1 MRARYDFA
9 VIGAGIAGASIAAE
23 LAADASVL
31 LLDKEPQPGYH
42 STGRSAAYFSASYG
56 SAAVRAATAAS
67 ESFFRS
73 PPAGF
78 AETPLLRLRD
88 TLFVARQDQLPQLSA
103 FKKEIFGLQE
113 ISGPDAILRVPILDA
128 DSVAAGLLET
138 GGGDLDVDA
147 TLQGFLRLLHQRGG
161 VLHCQQEVQAL
172 SKRSG
177 GWLVTT
183 ADREFACETLVNA
196 AGSWAGELGRLA
208 GLSDLG
214 ITPKRRT
221 ALLLRLPAQ
230 RFDADWPLVVDIDE
244 EFYFKPDA
252 GLLLLSPADETP
264 SAACDAQ
271 PEEWDI
277 AVAMDRFQRAS
288 TLRISRIEHKWA
300 GLRSFAA
307 DREFVVGFDHR
318 DEGFFW
324 LAGQGGY
331 GVQTAPGLAKLSAS
345 LLLDA
350 ADRRPVQM
358 APYLELIAPE
368 RLME

>member
-1 MRARYDFA
+1 MRKHYDFA
-9 VIGAGIAGASIAAE
+9 VIGAGIAGASVAAE
-23 LAADASVL
+23 LASDASVV

-56 SAAVRAATAAS
+56 SVVVRAVTASS
-67 ESFFRS
+67 EPFFRS
-73 PPAGF
+73 PPEGF
-78 AETPLLRLRD
+78 TKTPLLRSRD
-88 TLFVARQDQLPQLSA
+88 TLFVARQDQLHQLSA
-103 FKKEIFGLQE
+103 FQEEISGFQE
-113 ISGPDAILRVPILDA
+113 ISGGDAILWVPILNA

-177 GWLVTT
+177 GWLVITE
-183 ADREFACETLVNA
+183 DREFYCETLVNA

-214 ITPKRRT
+214 ITPRLRT

-230 RFDADWPLVVDIDE
+230 LFDADWPLVVDIDE
-244 EFYFKPDA
+244 EFYFKPNA

-277 AVAMDRFQRAS
+277 AVALDRFQRAS

-307 DREFVVGFDHR
+307 DREFVVGFDPR
-318 DEGFFW
+318 DKGFFW

-345 LLLDA
+345 LLLNA
-350 ADRRPVQM
+350 ADRLPEQM
-358 APYLELIAPE
+358 TPYLQVLSPE
-368 RLME
+368 RLID

>member
-1 MRARYDFA
+1 MRKHYDFA
-9 VIGAGIAGASIAAE
+9 VIGAGIAGASVAAE
-23 LAADASVL
+23 LASDASVV

-56 SAAVRAATAAS
+56 SVVVRAVTAAS
-67 ESFFRS
+67 EPFFRS
-73 PPAGF
+73 PPEGF
-78 AETPLLRLRD
+78 TKTPLLRSRD
-88 TLFVARQDQLPQLSA
+88 TLFVARQDQLHQLSA
-103 FKKEIFGLQE
+103 FQEEISGFQE
-113 ISGPDAILRVPILDA
+113 ISGGDAILRVPILNA

-161 VLHCQQEVQAL
+161 VLHCQQEVHAL

-177 GWLVTT
+177 GWLVITE
-183 ADREFACETLVNA
+183 DREFYCETLVNA

-214 ITPKRRT
+214 ITPRLRT

-230 RFDADWPLVVDIDE
+230 LFDADWPLVVDIDE
-244 EFYFKPDA
+244 EFYFKPNA

-277 AVAMDRFQRAS
+277 AVALDRFQRAS

-307 DREFVVGFDHR
+307 DREFVVGFDPR
-318 DEGFFW
+318 DKGFFW

-345 LLLDA
+345 LLLNA
-350 ADRRPVQM
+350 ADRLPEQM
-358 APYLELIAPE
+358 TPYLQVLSPE
-368 RLME
+368 RLID

>member
-1 MRARYDFA
+1 MREHYDFA
-9 VIGAGIAGASIAAE
+9 VIGAGIAGASVAAE
-23 LAADASVL
+23 LASDASVV

-67 ESFFRS
+67 EPFFRS
-73 PPAGF
+73 PPEGF
-78 AETPLLRLRD
+78 TGTPLLRSRD
-88 TLFVARQDQLPQLSA
+88 TLFVARQNQLPRLSA
-103 FKKEIFGLQE
+103 FKEEISGLQE
-113 ISGPDAILRVPILDA
+113 ISGSDAILRVPILDA
-128 DSVAAGLLET
+128 DSVAAGILET
-138 GGGDLDVDA
+138 GGGDLDVGA
-147 TLQGFLRLLHQRGG
+147 TLQGFLRLLHQRSGA
-161 VLHCQQEVQAL
+161 LHCQQHVQAL

-183 ADREFACETLVNA
+183 EDREFACETLVNA

-214 ITPKRRT
+214 ITPRRRT

-230 RFDADWPLVVDIDE
+230 LFDADWPLVVDIDE
-244 EFYFKPDA
+244 KFYFKPDA

-264 SAACDAQ
+264 SVACDAQ

-277 AVAMDRFQRAS
+277 AVAMHRFQRAS
-288 TLRISRIEHKWA
+288 KLRISRIEHKWA
-300 GLRSFAA
+300 GLRSFAI
-307 DREFVVGFDHR
+307 DREFVVGFDPR
-318 DEGFFW
+318 DNCFFW

-345 LLLDA
+345 LLLNA
-350 ADRRPVQM
+350 ADRLPEQI
-358 APYLELIAPE
+358 APYVEVFSPE
-368 RLME
+368 RLTE

>member
-1 MRARYDFA
+1 M
-9 VIGAGIAGASIAAE
+9 
-23 LAADASVL
+23 
-31 LLDKEPQPGYH
+31 
-42 STGRSAAYFSASYG
+42 
-56 SAAVRAATAAS
+56 
-67 ESFFRS
+67 
-73 PPAGF
+73 
-78 AETPLLRLRD
+78 
-88 TLFVARQDQLPQLSA
+88 FVARQDQLHQLSA
-103 FKKEIFGLQE
+103 FQEEISGFQE
-113 ISGPDAILRVPILDA
+113 ISGPDAILRVPILNA

-177 GWLVTT
+177 GWLVITE
-183 ADREFACETLVNA
+183 DREFYCETLVNA

-214 ITPKRRT
+214 ITPRLRT

-230 RFDADWPLVVDIDE
+230 LFDADWPLVVDIDE
-244 EFYFKPDA
+244 EFYFKPNA

-277 AVAMDRFQRAS
+277 AVALDRFQRAS

-307 DREFVVGFDHR
+307 DREFVVGFDPR
-318 DEGFFW
+318 DKGFFW

-345 LLLDA
+345 LLLNA
-350 ADRRPVQM
+350 ADRLPEQM
-358 APYLELIAPE
+358 TPYLQVLSPE
-368 RLME
+368 RLID